1 MFNSGSLDNI
11 VTWVKKVIVHTPG
24 ESYEME
30 PEEAAKKIA
39 GIAFRKYV
47 EGQSIRVKFEYDH
60 NIGAQTLVSAD
71 YGNGFTEKFE
81 YVKE

>member
-11 VTWVKKVIVHTPG
+11 VARVKRVIVHTSG
-24 ESYEME
+24 ESYELE

-47 EGQSIRVKFEYDH
+47 EGQRIRAKFEYDYS
-60 NIGAQTLVSAD
+60 IGAQTLVSAN

-81 YVKE
+81 YVEE